1 MRTRTGKIARLPG
14 AIRHELNHRLHNGAL
29 GRELVPWLNAL
40 PEVQRVLAERF
51 ASRPITEDNLSE
63 WRQGGFQDWL
73 LQEERRVRLRE
84 LSNQCPERDPA
95 LRARRLAAYTE
106 EQLALELAE
115 EIERLSAMK
124 DRDARSKHLQRL
136 CRELCRL
143 QNSHTRNREVRLL
156 ETKATHSA
164 NVTGIARVSRAV
176 GGVPPPAS
184 FDHIEPSY
192 NHPTTTQLADA
203 HAIKPKS
210 NLNQTSF
217 KLKSESIGPF
227 RTNDPMG
234 GSRSPAVPPM

>member
-14 AIRHELNHRLHNGAL
+14 ALRHELNHRLHNGAP
-29 GRELVPWLNAL
+29 GRELVPWLNAM
-40 PEVQRVLAERF
+40 PEVQRVLVERF
-51 ASRPITEDNLSE
+51 AGRPITEDNLSE

-84 LSNQCPERDPA
+84 LSNQCPERDPV

-143 QNSHTRNREVRLL
+143 QNSHTRDREVRLL
-156 ETKATHSA
+156 ETKAA
-164 NVTGIARVSRAV
+164 IAIAPKPRPNRASV
-176 GGVPPPAS
+176 V
-184 FDHIEPSY
+184 
-192 NHPTTTQLADA
+192 
-203 HAIKPKS
+203 PKS
-210 NLNQTSF
+210 
-217 KLKSESIGPF
+217 EPIGPF
-227 RTNDPMG
+227 RTNNPMGG
-234 GSRSPAVPPM
+234 GSRSPVVPLV